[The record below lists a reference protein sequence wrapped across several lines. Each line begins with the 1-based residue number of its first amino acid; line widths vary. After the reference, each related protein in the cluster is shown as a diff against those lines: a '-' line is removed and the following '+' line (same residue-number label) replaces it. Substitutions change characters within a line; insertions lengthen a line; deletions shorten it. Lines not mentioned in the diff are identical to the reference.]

1 MLKRLFDVIFS
12 FAALIFLLPFFLI
25 IALIIKVDS
34 KGPVFYQGVRVGK
47 QGKLLRPY
55 KFRTM
60 IEGAEKLGGS
70 TTAENDLRIT
80 KVGRFLRKHKIDEFP
95 QLINVLKGEMSF
107 VGPRP
112 ELEEHVRCY
121 NEEEKVILNVKPGMT
136 DYACIRF
143 ISLDK
148 VVGKKDA
155 DEIYIKK
162 VRSEKNRLRV
172 KYAKNHSF
180 LEDLKIIIKSLLV
193 ILKKWNTK
201 N

>member
-1 MLKRLFDVIFS
+1 M
-12 FAALIFLLPFFLI
+12 
-25 IALIIKVDS
+25 DS
-34 KGPVFYQGVRVGK
+34 KGPVFYQGIRVGK
-47 QGKLLRPY
+47 QGKLFRPY

-70 TTAENDLRIT
+70 TTAESDPRIT
-80 KVGRFLRKHKIDEFP
+80 KVGRFLRKYKIDEFP

-121 NEEEKVILNVKPGMT
+121 NEEEKIILTVKPGMT

-155 DEIYIKK
+155 DEIYIKN

-172 KYAKNHSF
+172 KYAENHSF
-180 LEDLKIIIKSLLV
+180 LEDLKIIIKSLFV
-193 ILKKWNTK
+193 IFKKWNTK

>member
-1 MLKRLFDVIFS
+1 MLKRLFDVTFS
-12 FAALIFLLPFFLI
+12 FTALIFLLPFFLI
-25 IALIIKVDS
+25 VGLVIKLGS
-34 KGPVFYQGVRVGK
+34 RGPVFYRGVRVGK
-47 QGKLLRPY
+47 QGKLFRPY

-60 IEGAEKLGGS
+60 VDGAEKLGGS
-70 TTAENDLRIT
+70 TTAEDDPRIT
-80 KVGRFLRKHKIDEFP
+80 KVGRFLRKYKIDEFP

-121 NEEEKVILNVKPGMT
+121 NEEEKVILSVKPGMT
-136 DYACIRF
+136 DYSCIKF

-148 VVGKKDA
+148 VVGKENA
-155 DEIYIKK
+155 DEVYIKK

-180 LEDLKIIIKSLLV
+180 LEDLKIIIKSLFV
-193 ILKKWNTK
+193 IFKKWNTK